1 MNSVI
6 ADLGLIL
13 LLIILNGFFV
23 AVEIAYVSVR
33 RTRLSELA
41 DEGDRR
47 ALRAQRLLRDP
58 GRFLAVIQVAI
69 TFLGALA
76 SAVAAVSIV
85 ELLSAPLSGI
95 SWIGDRAAPIALL
108 LVTLLVSVFSIVLG
122 ELIPKGFALA
132 NPDRIAL
139 VASGPISLFAKVLS
153 PLVGLLVLLTKVI
166 SKPFGIDPTRTPE
179 LSAAEIRLIVEQ
191 GSQQGVL
198 EAEEEQ
204 MISAVMSLSDSKL
217 HEVMVPR
224 IDISAIDEEATFDE
238 AVEVV
243 LKEGHSRTPLY
254 RESIDH
260 VTGVLYAK
268 DLLRII
274 AAGGPRPRLRDIMRP
289 ALFVPES
296 QSVDD
301 LLHELQRRKVHMAIV
316 LDEYGGTA
324 GLVTIEDLLEEIVG
338 EIQDEFD
345 EEEPMKVEIGPGE
358 VVLDGR
364 ADIDELT
371 NLIDPPLELE
381 DDEEYDTLGGFVYH
395 RIGRVPVVGDSVTV
409 ARHEVLAALRHRL
422 SLFYFAAVICAMI
435 LMDLHG
441 ADRNMMFWQDAIF
454 YVTLKIGSILIVVL
468 GLTVLRLRSRTRPHE
483 LSLFRRAELSLF
495 HRPPLLSLFL
505 RRPASPPWFR
515 FASSLIDYRPT
526 AAGGDSFLSSIFV
539 EVDSGGGV
547 GGRLVRSCPPETDRD
562 TPGSPG
568 GGDPY
573 SSPGEREGGCNEG
586 STHYTL

>member
-1 MNSVI
+1 ML

-13 LLIILNGFFV
+13 LLILLNGLFV
-23 AVEIAYVSVR
+23 AAEIAFVTVR
-33 RTRLSELA
+33 RTRLDELA

-47 ALRAQRLLRDP
+47 AARALRLLKDP

-85 ELLSAPLSGI
+85 ELLATPLSGV
-95 SWIGDRAAPIALL
+95 SWIGERAGALALL
-108 LVTLLVSVFSIVLG
+108 VVTLLVSIVSIVLG

-139 VASGPISLFAKVLS
+139 AASGPISLFAKIVS
-153 PLVGLLVLLTKVI
+153 PLVALLVLLTKAI

-224 IDISAIDEEATFDE
+224 IDIVAIDQEATFDE

-254 RESIDH
+254 RESVDH
-260 VTGVLYAK
+260 IVGILYAK
-268 DLLRII
+268 DLLRLI

-301 LLHELQRRKVHMAIV
+301 LLHELQRRKVHMAVV

-358 VVLDGR
+358 VILDGR
-364 ADIDELT
+364 ADIDDLTELV
-371 NLIDPPLELE
+371 DPALELE

-395 RIGRVPVVGDSVTV
+395 RIGRVPVVGDAVVIEPFVITV
-409 ARHEVLAALRHRL
+409 IKVSGRRVGKVRVRWTPSSAA
-422 SLFYFAAVICAMI
+422 
-435 LMDLHG
+435 
-441 ADRNMMFWQDAIF
+441 
-454 YVTLKIGSILIVVL
+454 
-468 GLTVLRLRSRTRPHE
+468 
-483 LSLFRRAELSLF
+483 
-495 HRPPLLSLFL
+495 
-505 RRPASPPWFR
+505 
-515 FASSLIDYRPT
+515 ASS
-526 AAGGDSFLSSIFV
+526 GD
-539 EVDSGGGV
+539 
-547 GGRLVRSCPPETDRD
+547 
-562 TPGSPG
+562 
-568 GGDPY
+568 
-573 SSPGEREGGCNEG
+573 EGK
-586 STHYTL
+586 

>member
-1 MNSVI
+1 MI

-13 LLIILNGFFV
+13 LLILLNGLFV
-23 AVEIAYVSVR
+23 AAEIAFVTVR
-33 RTRLSELA
+33 RTRLDELA

-47 ALRAQRLLRDP
+47 AARALRLLKDP

-85 ELLSAPLSGI
+85 ELLATPLSGV
-95 SWIGDRAAPIALL
+95 SWIGERAGVLALL
-108 LVTLLVSVFSIVLG
+108 VVTLLVSVVSIVLG

-139 VASGPISLFAKVLS
+139 VASGPISLFAKIVS
-153 PLVGLLVLLTKVI
+153 PLVALLVLLTKVI

-224 IDISAIDEEATFDE
+224 IDIVAIDQEATFDE

-254 RESIDH
+254 RESVDH
-260 VTGVLYAK
+260 IVGILYAK
-268 DLLRII
+268 DLLRLI

-301 LLHELQRRKVHMAIV
+301 LLHELQRRKVHMAVV

-358 VVLDGR
+358 VILDGR
-364 ADIDELT
+364 AAIDDLTELVE
-371 NLIDPPLELE
+371 PALELE

-395 RIGRVPVVGDSVTV
+395 RIGRVPVVGDAVVIEPFLITV
-409 ARHEVLAALRHRL
+409 IKVSGRRVGKVRVRWTPVNAA
-422 SLFYFAAVICAMI
+422 
-435 LMDLHG
+435 
-441 ADRNMMFWQDAIF
+441 
-454 YVTLKIGSILIVVL
+454 
-468 GLTVLRLRSRTRPHE
+468 
-483 LSLFRRAELSLF
+483 
-495 HRPPLLSLFL
+495 
-505 RRPASPPWFR
+505 
-515 FASSLIDYRPT
+515 ASS
-526 AAGGDSFLSSIFV
+526 GD
-539 EVDSGGGV
+539 
-547 GGRLVRSCPPETDRD
+547 
-562 TPGSPG
+562 
-568 GGDPY
+568 
-573 SSPGEREGGCNEG
+573 EGK
-586 STHYTL
+586 

>member
-1 MNSVI
+1 MVGTDI
-6 ADLGLIL
+6 LIIL
-13 LLIILNGFFV
+13 LLILINGFFV
-23 AVEIAYVSVR
+23 GAEIAFVAVR
-33 RTRLSELA
+33 RTRLDELA
-41 DEGDRR
+41 EAGDRR
-47 ALRAQRLLRDP
+47 AKRAQKLMRDP

-85 ELLSAPLSGI
+85 TVVAEPLRGIAPLA
-95 SWIGDRAAPIALL
+95 DYADTIALL
-108 LVTLLVSVFSIVLG
+108 LVTFIVSVVSIVLG

-139 VASGPISLFAKVLS
+139 AVSGPITLFAKIVS
-153 PLVGLLVLLTKVI
+153 PLVAVLVLLTKII

-224 IDISAIDEEATFDE
+224 IDIVAIDQDASFDD
-238 AVEVV
+238 AVTLV
-243 LKEGHSRTPLY
+243 LTEGHSRTPLY
-254 RESIDH
+254 KESVDH
-260 VTGVLYAK
+260 IVGILYAK

-301 LLHELQRRKVHMAIV
+301 LLHELQRRRVHMAIV

-345 EEEPMKVEIGPGE
+345 EEEPMKVLVRDGE
-358 VVLDGR
+358 AILDGR
-364 ADIDELT
+364 ADIDQLGELV
-371 NLIDPPLELE
+371 DPPLELE
-381 DDEEYDTLGGFVYH
+381 DDEEYDTVGGFVYH
-395 RIGRVPVVGDSVTV
+395 RIGRVPVVGDRVAVATFAITVIKVTGRRV
-409 ARHEVLAALRHRL
+409 GKVRVTWDAA
-422 SLFYFAAVICAMI
+422 AAKP
-435 LMDLHG
+435 D
-441 ADRNMMFWQDAIF
+441 AD
-454 YVTLKIGSILIVVL
+454 
-468 GLTVLRLRSRTRPHE
+468 
-483 LSLFRRAELSLF
+483 
-495 HRPPLLSLFL
+495 
-505 RRPASPPWFR
+505 
-515 FASSLIDYRPT
+515 
-526 AAGGDSFLSSIFV
+526 
-539 EVDSGGGV
+539 
-547 GGRLVRSCPPETDRD
+547 
-562 TPGSPG
+562 
-568 GGDPY
+568 
-573 SSPGEREGGCNEG
+573 
-586 STHYTL
+586 

>member
-1 MNSVI
+1 ML

-13 LLIILNGFFV
+13 LLILLNGLFV
-23 AVEIAYVSVR
+23 AAEIAFVTVR
-33 RTRLSELA
+33 RTRLDELA

-47 ALRAQRLLRDP
+47 AARALRLLKDP

-85 ELLSAPLSGI
+85 ELLATPLSGV
-95 SWIGDRAAPIALL
+95 SWIGERAGVIALL
-108 LVTLLVSVFSIVLG
+108 VVTLLVSVVSIVLG

-139 VASGPISLFAKVLS
+139 VASGPISLFAKIVS
-153 PLVGLLVLLTKVI
+153 PLVALLVLLTKVI

-224 IDISAIDEEATFDE
+224 IDIVAIDQEATFDE

-254 RESIDH
+254 RESVDH
-260 VTGVLYAK
+260 IVGILYAK
-268 DLLRII
+268 DLLRLI
-274 AAGGPRPRLRDIMRP
+274 AAGGTRPRLRDIMRP

-301 LLHELQRRKVHMAIV
+301 LLHELQRRKVHMAVV

-358 VVLDGR
+358 VILDGR
-364 ADIDELT
+364 AAIDDLTELVE
-371 NLIDPPLELE
+371 PALELE

-395 RIGRVPVVGDSVTV
+395 RIGRVPVVGDAVVIEPFVITV
-409 ARHEVLAALRHRL
+409 IKVSGRRVGKVRVRWTPINAA
-422 SLFYFAAVICAMI
+422 AAS
-435 LMDLHG
+435 
-441 ADRNMMFWQDAIF
+441 N
-454 YVTLKIGSILIVVL
+454 
-468 GLTVLRLRSRTRPHE
+468 
-483 LSLFRRAELSLF
+483 
-495 HRPPLLSLFL
+495 
-505 RRPASPPWFR
+505 
-515 FASSLIDYRPT
+515 
-526 AAGGDSFLSSIFV
+526 GD
-539 EVDSGGGV
+539 
-547 GGRLVRSCPPETDRD
+547 
-562 TPGSPG
+562 
-568 GGDPY
+568 
-573 SSPGEREGGCNEG
+573 EGK
-586 STHYTL
+586 

>member
-1 MNSVI
+1 ML

-13 LLIILNGFFV
+13 LLILLNGLFV
-23 AVEIAYVSVR
+23 AAEIAFVTVR
-33 RTRLSELA
+33 RTRLDELA

-47 ALRAQRLLRDP
+47 AARALRLLKDP

-85 ELLSAPLSGI
+85 ELLATPLSGV
-95 SWIGDRAAPIALL
+95 SWIGERAGVLALL
-108 LVTLLVSVFSIVLG
+108 VVTLLVSVVSIVLG

-139 VASGPISLFAKVLS
+139 AASGPISLFAKIVS
-153 PLVGLLVLLTKVI
+153 PLVALLVLLTKVI

-224 IDISAIDEEATFDE
+224 IDIVAIDQEATFDE

-254 RESIDH
+254 RESVDH
-260 VTGVLYAK
+260 IVGILYAK
-268 DLLRII
+268 DLLRLI
-274 AAGGPRPRLRDIMRP
+274 AAGGTRPRLRDIMRP

-301 LLHELQRRKVHMAIV
+301 LLHELQRRKVHMAVV

-358 VVLDGR
+358 VILDGR
-364 ADIDELT
+364 AAIDDLTELVE
-371 NLIDPPLELE
+371 PALELE

-395 RIGRVPVVGDSVTV
+395 RIGRVPVVGDAVVIEPFVITV
-409 ARHEVLAALRHRL
+409 IKVSGRRVGKVRVRWTPI
-422 SLFYFAAVICAMI
+422 STAV
-435 LMDLHG
+435 
-441 ADRNMMFWQDAIF
+441 
-454 YVTLKIGSILIVVL
+454 
-468 GLTVLRLRSRTRPHE
+468 
-483 LSLFRRAELSLF
+483 
-495 HRPPLLSLFL
+495 
-505 RRPASPPWFR
+505 ASN
-515 FASSLIDYRPT
+515 
-526 AAGGDSFLSSIFV
+526 GD
-539 EVDSGGGV
+539 
-547 GGRLVRSCPPETDRD
+547 
-562 TPGSPG
+562 
-568 GGDPY
+568 
-573 SSPGEREGGCNEG
+573 EGK
-586 STHYTL
+586 

>member
-1 MNSVI
+1 M
-6 ADLGLIL
+6 LGTDILIIL
-13 LLIILNGFFV
+13 LLILINGFFV
-23 AVEIAYVSVR
+23 GAEIAFVSVR
-33 RTRLSELA
+33 RTRLDELA
-41 DEGDRR
+41 EAGDRR
-47 ALRAQRLLRDP
+47 AKRAQKLMRDP

-85 ELLSAPLSGI
+85 TVVAEPLRGVAFLA
-95 SWIGDRAAPIALL
+95 DQADTIALL
-108 LVTLLVSVFSIVLG
+108 LVTFIVSVVSIVLG

-139 VASGPISLFAKVLS
+139 AVSGPITLFAKIVS
-153 PLVGLLVLLTKVI
+153 PLVAVLVLLTKII

-224 IDISAIDEEATFDE
+224 IDIVAIDQEASFDD
-238 AVEVV
+238 AVTLV
-243 LKEGHSRTPLY
+243 LTEGHSRTPLY
-254 RESIDH
+254 KESVDH
-260 VTGVLYAK
+260 IVGILYAK

-301 LLHELQRRKVHMAIV
+301 LLHELQRRRVHMAIV

-345 EEEPMKVEIGPGE
+345 EEEPMKVMVRDGE
-358 VVLDGR
+358 AILDGR
-364 ADIDELT
+364 ADIDLLGELV
-371 NLIDPPLELE
+371 NPPLELE
-381 DDEEYDTLGGFVYH
+381 DDEEYDTVGGFVYH
-395 RIGRVPVVGDSVTV
+395 RIGRVPVVGDTV
-409 ARHEVLAALRHRL
+409 AVDPFAITVIKVTGRRVGKVRVIWDAGAA
-422 SLFYFAAVICAMI
+422 
-435 LMDLHG
+435 
-441 ADRNMMFWQDAIF
+441 
-454 YVTLKIGSILIVVL
+454 K
-468 GLTVLRLRSRTRPHE
+468 P
-483 LSLFRRAELSLF
+483 
-495 HRPPLLSLFL
+495 
-505 RRPASPPWFR
+505 
-515 FASSLIDYRPT
+515 
-526 AAGGDSFLSSIFV
+526 
-539 EVDSGGGV
+539 VD
-547 GGRLVRSCPPETDRD
+547 D
-562 TPGSPG
+562 
-568 GGDPY
+568 
-573 SSPGEREGGCNEG
+573 
-586 STHYTL
+586 

>member
-1 MNSVI
+1 ML

-13 LLIILNGFFV
+13 LLILLNGFFV
-23 AVEIAYVSVR
+23 AAEIAFVTVR
-33 RTRLSELA
+33 RTRLDELA

-47 ALRAQRLLRDP
+47 AARALRLLKDP

-85 ELLSAPLSGI
+85 ELLATPLSGV
-95 SWIGDRAAPIALL
+95 SWIGERAGALALL
-108 LVTLLVSVFSIVLG
+108 VVTLLVSIVSIVLG

-139 VASGPISLFAKVLS
+139 AASGPISLFAKIVS
-153 PLVGLLVLLTKVI
+153 PLVALLVLLTKAI

-224 IDISAIDEEATFDE
+224 IDIVAIDQEATFDE

-254 RESIDH
+254 RESVDH
-260 VTGVLYAK
+260 IVGILYAK
-268 DLLRII
+268 DLLRLI

-301 LLHELQRRKVHMAIV
+301 LLHELQRRKVHMAVV

-358 VVLDGR
+358 VILDGR
-364 ADIDELT
+364 ADIDDLTELV
-371 NLIDPPLELE
+371 DPALELE

-395 RIGRVPVVGDSVTV
+395 RIGRVPVVGDAVVIEPFVITV
-409 ARHEVLAALRHRL
+409 IKVSGRRVGKVRVRWTPISAA
-422 SLFYFAAVICAMI
+422 AAS
-435 LMDLHG
+435 
-441 ADRNMMFWQDAIF
+441 N
-454 YVTLKIGSILIVVL
+454 
-468 GLTVLRLRSRTRPHE
+468 
-483 LSLFRRAELSLF
+483 
-495 HRPPLLSLFL
+495 
-505 RRPASPPWFR
+505 
-515 FASSLIDYRPT
+515 
-526 AAGGDSFLSSIFV
+526 GD
-539 EVDSGGGV
+539 
-547 GGRLVRSCPPETDRD
+547 
-562 TPGSPG
+562 
-568 GGDPY
+568 
-573 SSPGEREGGCNEG
+573 EGK
-586 STHYTL
+586 

>member
-1 MNSVI
+1 ML

-13 LLIILNGFFV
+13 LLILLNGLFV
-23 AVEIAYVSVR
+23 AAEIAFVTVR
-33 RTRLSELA
+33 RTRLDELA

-47 ALRAQRLLRDP
+47 AARALRLLKDP

-85 ELLSAPLSGI
+85 ELLATPLSGV
-95 SWIGDRAAPIALL
+95 SWIGERAGVIALL
-108 LVTLLVSVFSIVLG
+108 VVTLLVSVVSIVLG

-139 VASGPISLFAKVLS
+139 VASGPISLFAKIVS
-153 PLVGLLVLLTKVI
+153 PLVALLVLLTKVI

-224 IDISAIDEEATFDE
+224 IDIVAIDQEATFDE

-254 RESIDH
+254 RESVDH
-260 VTGVLYAK
+260 IVGILYAK
-268 DLLRII
+268 DLLRLI
-274 AAGGPRPRLRDIMRP
+274 AAGGTRPRLRDIMRP

-301 LLHELQRRKVHMAIV
+301 LLHELQRRKVHMAVV

-358 VVLDGR
+358 VILDGR
-364 ADIDELT
+364 ADIDDLTELVE
-371 NLIDPPLELE
+371 PALELE

-395 RIGRVPVVGDSVTV
+395 RIGRVPVVGDAVVIEPFVITV
-409 ARHEVLAALRHRL
+409 IKV
-422 SLFYFAAVICAMI
+422 S
-435 LMDLHG
+435 G
-441 ADRNMMFWQDAIF
+441 
-454 YVTLKIGSILIVVL
+454 
-468 GLTVLRLRSRTRPHE
+468 
-483 LSLFRRAELSLF
+483 RRVGKVRVRWTPIS
-495 HRPPLLSLFL
+495 
-505 RRPASPPWFR
+505 
-515 FASSLIDYRPT
+515 T
-526 AAGGDSFLSSIFV
+526 AAASNGD
-539 EVDSGGGV
+539 
-547 GGRLVRSCPPETDRD
+547 
-562 TPGSPG
+562 
-568 GGDPY
+568 
-573 SSPGEREGGCNEG
+573 EGK
-586 STHYTL
+586 

>member
-1 MNSVI
+1 MFG
-6 ADLGLIL
+6 DLGLIL
-13 LLIILNGFFV
+13 LLILLNGFFV
-23 AVEIAYVSVR
+23 AAEIAFVTVR
-33 RTRLSELA
+33 RTRLDELA

-47 ALRAQRLLRDP
+47 AARALRLLKDP
-58 GRFLAVIQVAI
+58 GRCLAVIQVAI

-85 ELLSAPLSGI
+85 ELLATLLSGI
-95 SWIGDRAAPIALL
+95 SWIGERAGALALL
-108 LVTLLVSVFSIVLG
+108 IVTLLVSIVSIVLG

-139 VASGPISLFAKVLS
+139 AASGPISLFAKIVS
-153 PLVGLLVLLTKVI
+153 PLVALLVLLTKAI

-224 IDISAIDEEATFDE
+224 IDIVAIDQEATFDE

-254 RESIDH
+254 RESVDH
-260 VTGVLYAK
+260 IVGILYAK
-268 DLLRII
+268 DLLRLI

-301 LLHELQRRKVHMAIV
+301 LLHELQRRKVHMAVV

-345 EEEPMKVEIGPGE
+345 EEEPMKVEISPGE
-358 VVLDGR
+358 VILDGR

-371 NLIDPPLELE
+371 ELVEPVLELE

-395 RIGRVPVVGDSVTV
+395 RIGRVPVVGDAVVIEPFVITV
-409 ARHEVLAALRHRL
+409 IKV
-422 SLFYFAAVICAMI
+422 S
-435 LMDLHG
+435 G
-441 ADRNMMFWQDAIF
+441 
-454 YVTLKIGSILIVVL
+454 
-468 GLTVLRLRSRTRPHE
+468 
-483 LSLFRRAELSLF
+483 RRVGKV
-495 HRPPLLSLFL
+495 RV
-505 RRPASPPWFR
+505 RWSPI
-515 FASSLIDYRPT
+515 STST
-526 AAGGDSFLSSIFV
+526 APSGD
-539 EVDSGGGV
+539 
-547 GGRLVRSCPPETDRD
+547 
-562 TPGSPG
+562 
-568 GGDPY
+568 
-573 SSPGEREGGCNEG
+573 EGK
-586 STHYTL
+586 

>member
-1 MNSVI
+1 MCI
-6 ADLGLIL
+6 RD
-13 LLIILNGFFV
+13 
-23 AVEIAYVSVR
+23 R
-33 RTRLSELA
+33 
-41 DEGDRR
+41 GDRR
-47 ALRAQRLLRDP
+47 AARALRLLKDP

-85 ELLSAPLSGI
+85 ELLATPLSGV
-95 SWIGDRAAPIALL
+95 SWIGERAGVLALL
-108 LVTLLVSVFSIVLG
+108 VVTLLVSVVSIVLG

-139 VASGPISLFAKVLS
+139 VASGPISLFAKIVS
-153 PLVGLLVLLTKVI
+153 PLVALLVLLTKAI

-224 IDISAIDEEATFDE
+224 IDIVAIDQEATFDE

-254 RESIDH
+254 RESVDH
-260 VTGVLYAK
+260 IVGILYAK
-268 DLLRII
+268 DLLRLI
-274 AAGGPRPRLRDIMRP
+274 AAGGTRPRLRDIMRP

-301 LLHELQRRKVHMAIV
+301 LLHELQRRKVHMAVV

-358 VVLDGR
+358 VILDGR
-364 ADIDELT
+364 AAIDDLTELVE
-371 NLIDPPLELE
+371 PALELE

-395 RIGRVPVVGDSVTV
+395 RIGRVPVVGDAVVIEPFVITV
-409 ARHEVLAALRHRL
+409 IKVSGRRVGKVRVRWTPI
-422 SLFYFAAVICAMI
+422 STAV
-435 LMDLHG
+435 
-441 ADRNMMFWQDAIF
+441 
-454 YVTLKIGSILIVVL
+454 
-468 GLTVLRLRSRTRPHE
+468 
-483 LSLFRRAELSLF
+483 
-495 HRPPLLSLFL
+495 
-505 RRPASPPWFR
+505 ASN
-515 FASSLIDYRPT
+515 
-526 AAGGDSFLSSIFV
+526 GD
-539 EVDSGGGV
+539 
-547 GGRLVRSCPPETDRD
+547 
-562 TPGSPG
+562 
-568 GGDPY
+568 
-573 SSPGEREGGCNEG
+573 EGK
-586 STHYTL
+586 

>member
-1 MNSVI
+1 M
-6 ADLGLIL
+6 LGTDILIIL
-13 LLIILNGFFV
+13 LLILINGFFV
-23 AVEIAYVSVR
+23 GAEIAFVSVR
-33 RTRLSELA
+33 RTRLDELA
-41 DEGDRR
+41 EAGDRR
-47 ALRAQRLLRDP
+47 AKRAQRLMRDP

-85 ELLSAPLSGI
+85 TVVAEPLRGI
-95 SWIGDRAAPIALL
+95 TLIADQADTIALL
-108 LVTLLVSVFSIVLG
+108 LVTFIVSVFSIVLG

-139 VASGPISLFAKVLS
+139 AVSGPITLFAKIVS
-153 PLVGLLVLLTKVI
+153 PLVAVLVLLTKII

-224 IDISAIDEEATFDE
+224 IDIVAIDQDASFDD
-238 AVEVV
+238 AVTLV
-243 LKEGHSRTPLY
+243 LTEGHSRTPLY
-254 RESIDH
+254 KESVDH
-260 VTGVLYAK
+260 IVGILYAK

-301 LLHELQRRKVHMAIV
+301 LLHELQRRRVHMAIV

-345 EEEPMKVEIGPGE
+345 EEEPMKVMVRDGE
-358 VVLDGR
+358 AILDGR
-364 ADIDELT
+364 ADIDLLGELV
-371 NLIDPPLELE
+371 NPPLELE
-381 DDEEYDTLGGFVYH
+381 DDEEYDTVGGFVYH
-395 RIGRVPVVGDSVTV
+395 RIGRVPVVGDTV
-409 ARHEVLAALRHRL
+409 AVDPFKITVIKVIGRRVGKVRVTWDAGPAKPAA
-422 SLFYFAAVICAMI
+422 
-435 LMDLHG
+435 D
-441 ADRNMMFWQDAIF
+441 
-454 YVTLKIGSILIVVL
+454 
-468 GLTVLRLRSRTRPHE
+468 
-483 LSLFRRAELSLF
+483 
-495 HRPPLLSLFL
+495 
-505 RRPASPPWFR
+505 
-515 FASSLIDYRPT
+515 
-526 AAGGDSFLSSIFV
+526 
-539 EVDSGGGV
+539 
-547 GGRLVRSCPPETDRD
+547 
-562 TPGSPG
+562 
-568 GGDPY
+568 
-573 SSPGEREGGCNEG
+573 
-586 STHYTL
+586 

>member
-1 MNSVI
+1 ML

-13 LLIILNGFFV
+13 LLILLNGFFV
-23 AVEIAYVSVR
+23 AAEIAFVTVR
-33 RTRLSELA
+33 RTRLDELA

-47 ALRAQRLLRDP
+47 AARALRLLKDP

-85 ELLSAPLSGI
+85 ELLATPLSGV
-95 SWIGDRAAPIALL
+95 SWIGERAGALALL
-108 LVTLLVSVFSIVLG
+108 VVTLLVSIVSIVLG

-139 VASGPISLFAKVLS
+139 AASGPISLFAKIVS
-153 PLVGLLVLLTKVI
+153 PLVALLVLLTKAI

-224 IDISAIDEEATFDE
+224 IDIVAIDQEATFDE

-254 RESIDH
+254 RESVDH
-260 VTGVLYAK
+260 IVGILYAK
-268 DLLRII
+268 DLLRLI

-301 LLHELQRRKVHMAIV
+301 LLHELQRRKVHMAVV

-358 VVLDGR
+358 VILDGR
-364 ADIDELT
+364 ADIDDLTELVE
-371 NLIDPPLELE
+371 PALELE

-395 RIGRVPVVGDSVTV
+395 RIGRVPVVGDAVVIEPFVITV
-409 ARHEVLAALRHRL
+409 IKVSGRRVGKVRVRWTPISAA
-422 SLFYFAAVICAMI
+422 AAS
-435 LMDLHG
+435 
-441 ADRNMMFWQDAIF
+441 N
-454 YVTLKIGSILIVVL
+454 
-468 GLTVLRLRSRTRPHE
+468 
-483 LSLFRRAELSLF
+483 
-495 HRPPLLSLFL
+495 
-505 RRPASPPWFR
+505 
-515 FASSLIDYRPT
+515 
-526 AAGGDSFLSSIFV
+526 GD
-539 EVDSGGGV
+539 
-547 GGRLVRSCPPETDRD
+547 
-562 TPGSPG
+562 
-568 GGDPY
+568 
-573 SSPGEREGGCNEG
+573 EGK
-586 STHYTL
+586 

>member
-1 MNSVI
+1 MLT
-6 ADLGLIL
+6 DLGLIL
-13 LLIILNGFFV
+13 LLILLNGLFV
-23 AVEIAYVSVR
+23 AAEIAFVTVR
-33 RTRLSELA
+33 RTRLDELA

-47 ALRAQRLLRDP
+47 AARALRLLKDP

-85 ELLSAPLSGI
+85 ELLATPLSGV
-95 SWIGDRAAPIALL
+95 SWIGERAGVLALL
-108 LVTLLVSVFSIVLG
+108 VVTLLVSVVSIVLG

-139 VASGPISLFAKVLS
+139 VASGPISLFAKIVS
-153 PLVGLLVLLTKVI
+153 PLVALLVLLTKVI

-224 IDISAIDEEATFDE
+224 IDIVAIDQEATFDE

-254 RESIDH
+254 RESVDH
-260 VTGVLYAK
+260 IVGILYAK
-268 DLLRII
+268 DLLRLI
-274 AAGGPRPRLRDIMRP
+274 AAGGTRPRLRDIMRP

-301 LLHELQRRKVHMAIV
+301 LLHELQRRKVHMAVV

-358 VVLDGR
+358 VILDGR

-371 NLIDPPLELE
+371 DLVEPPLELE

-395 RIGRVPVVGDSVTV
+395 RIGRVPVVGDAVVIEPFVITV
-409 ARHEVLAALRHRL
+409 IKVSGRRVGKVRVRWTPI
-422 SLFYFAAVICAMI
+422 STAV
-435 LMDLHG
+435 
-441 ADRNMMFWQDAIF
+441 
-454 YVTLKIGSILIVVL
+454 
-468 GLTVLRLRSRTRPHE
+468 
-483 LSLFRRAELSLF
+483 
-495 HRPPLLSLFL
+495 
-505 RRPASPPWFR
+505 ASN
-515 FASSLIDYRPT
+515 
-526 AAGGDSFLSSIFV
+526 GD
-539 EVDSGGGV
+539 
-547 GGRLVRSCPPETDRD
+547 
-562 TPGSPG
+562 
-568 GGDPY
+568 
-573 SSPGEREGGCNEG
+573 EGK
-586 STHYTL
+586 

>member
-1 MNSVI
+1 ML

-13 LLIILNGFFV
+13 LLILLNGLFV
-23 AVEIAYVSVR
+23 AAEIAFVTVR
-33 RTRLSELA
+33 RTRLDELA

-47 ALRAQRLLRDP
+47 AARALRLLKDP

-85 ELLSAPLSGI
+85 ELLATPLSGV
-95 SWIGDRAAPIALL
+95 SWIGERAGVLALL
-108 LVTLLVSVFSIVLG
+108 VVTLLVSVVSIVLG

-139 VASGPISLFAKVLS
+139 VASGPISLFAKIVS
-153 PLVGLLVLLTKVI
+153 PLVALLVLLTKVI

-224 IDISAIDEEATFDE
+224 IDIVAIDQEATFDE

-254 RESIDH
+254 RESVDH
-260 VTGVLYAK
+260 IVGILYAK
-268 DLLRII
+268 DLLRLI
-274 AAGGPRPRLRDIMRP
+274 AAGGTRPRLRDIMRP

-301 LLHELQRRKVHMAIV
+301 LLHELQRRKVHMAVV

-358 VVLDGR
+358 VILDGR

-371 NLIDPPLELE
+371 ELVEPALELE

-395 RIGRVPVVGDSVTV
+395 RIGRVPVVGDAVVIEPFVITV
-409 ARHEVLAALRHRL
+409 IKVSGRRVGKVRVRWTLVSAA
-422 SLFYFAAVICAMI
+422 A
-435 LMDLHG
+435 
-441 ADRNMMFWQDAIF
+441 
-454 YVTLKIGSILIVVL
+454 
-468 GLTVLRLRSRTRPHE
+468 P
-483 LSLFRRAELSLF
+483 
-495 HRPPLLSLFL
+495 
-505 RRPASPPWFR
+505 
-515 FASSLIDYRPT
+515 
-526 AAGGDSFLSSIFV
+526 GGD
-539 EVDSGGGV
+539 
-547 GGRLVRSCPPETDRD
+547 
-562 TPGSPG
+562 
-568 GGDPY
+568 
-573 SSPGEREGGCNEG
+573 EGK
-586 STHYTL
+586 